1 MARRR
6 PGRKPQRQAK
16 KRPRRSSLAPR
27 RVIDA
32 GIPAGI
38 VTESG
43 PAAPVRIVKD
53 QTRITNGTEV
63 QEKMIAAARVFSDIL
78 RPTFGPRGLDKML
91 YKTDGSMAVTND
103 GARIVAEL
111 LVKHPAARMMVSMG
125 KTQEEMSGDGVT
137 ATMLI
142 CGALLEEA
150 TRLLSRGLHP
160 LTVVDGYR
168 KSLAISS
175 SVVNARSRDVSDGD
189 LSKIATTSMTGK
201 SVDAPHFSPILS
213 EAFRIL
219 RPNVPEVST
228 ENFGMHKTGQGSQR
242 DSRLVQG
249 LVLRRRVPS
258 ENAPNN
264 LKEAPVAVIR
274 GDLKIRKMTRLAEIK
289 ITDSEQLDSFI
300 AEEQNRKEKIV
311 QSISQSGARLVLC
324 GGEVDRDILHSLTN
338 SEILVISELDSSE
351 IEQAALATNA
361 RVIDGIMDIDT
372 EMLGQCGSVEWIRKP
387 PSDQVEDIV
396 TIDGCPL
403 AKLVTISVSGT
414 SDTASEETIRCLH
427 DAIRS
432 ISACETDPRVV
443 VGAGSIHARIAHGV
457 RSASLSEPGRE
468 RLAMDAFARA
478 MECIPFAL
486 ASNAGAEGLDTV
498 LEIRT
503 KSRDEVKREYGV
515 TEQGEVKEIEDVLH
529 PSSAILSSIEAAL
542 ETAVGMLRI
551 DQVVSARGD

>member
-1 MARRR
+1 M
-6 PGRKPQRQAK
+6 
-16 KRPRRSSLAPR
+16 
-27 RVIDA
+27 
-32 GIPAGI
+32 
-38 VTESG
+38 TESG

-53 QTRITNGTEV
+53 QTSITNGTEV
-63 QEKMIAAARVFSDIL
+63 QEKMIEAARVFSDIL

-111 LVKHPAARMMVSMG
+111 LVKHPAAKMMVSMG

-150 TRLLSRGLHP
+150 ARLLTRGLHP

-168 KSLAISS
+168 KSLSISH
-175 SVVNARSRDVSDGD
+175 SVVNARSRGISDED
-189 LSKIATTSMTGK
+189 LSNIAITSMTGK
-201 SVDAPHFSPILS
+201 SVDAGHFAPILS
-213 EAFRIL
+213 EAFRVL
-219 RPNVPEVST
+219 RPNVSTVSP
-228 ENFGMHKTGQGSQR
+228 ENFGMHKTGQGSQQ
-242 DSRLVQG
+242 DSKLVRG

-258 ENAPNN
+258 ELAPNK
-264 LKEAPVAVIR
+264 LEDIDVAVIR
-274 GDLKIRKMTRLAEIK
+274 GNLKIRKMTRVAEIK
-289 ITDSEQLDSFI
+289 ITDAEQLDSFI
-300 AEEQNRKEKIV
+300 AAEQNRKQEIV
-311 QSISQSGARLVLC
+311 QSICQSGARLVLC
-324 GGEVDRDILHSLTN
+324 GGEVDRDILHILTDN
-338 SEILVISELDSSE
+338 GILVVSELDPSE

-361 RVIDGIMDIDT
+361 RVIDGIMDIDS
-372 EMLGQCGSVEWIRKP
+372 EMLGHCGSVDLMRKP
-387 PSDQVEDIV
+387 ASDQVEDIITV
-396 TIDGCPL
+396 DACKR

-414 SDTASEETIRCLH
+414 SDTATEETIRCLH

-443 VGAGSIHARIAHGV
+443 IGAGSIHARIAHGV
-457 RSASLSEPGRE
+457 RSASLNEPGRE

-503 KSRDEVKREYGV
+503 KSRDEVKREFGIN
-515 TEQGEVKEIEDVLH
+515 EKGEVKEMEDVIH
-529 PSSAILSSIEAAL
+529 PSSAIISSIEAAL
-542 ETAVGMLRI
+542 ETAVGMLRV

>member
-1 MARRR
+1 M
-6 PGRKPQRQAK
+6 
-16 KRPRRSSLAPR
+16 
-27 RVIDA
+27 
-32 GIPAGI
+32 
-38 VTESG
+38 TESG

-53 QTRITNGTEV
+53 QTRVTSGTEV
-63 QEKMIAAARVFSDIL
+63 QDKMIAAARVFSDIL

-111 LVKHPAARMMVSMG
+111 LVKHPAAKMMVSMG
-125 KTQEEMSGDGVT
+125 KTQEEISGDGVT

-150 TRLLSRGLHP
+150 ARLLSRGLHP

-168 KSLAISS
+168 KSLVISS
-175 SVVNARSRDVSDGD
+175 TVVEARSRDIGNDD
-189 LSKIATTSMTGK
+189 ITKIATTSMTGK
-201 SVDAPHFSPILS
+201 SVDTAHFAPILS
-213 EAFRIL
+213 EAFHIL
-219 RPNVPEVST
+219 RPNVSEISA
-228 ENFGMHKTGQGSQR
+228 ENFGMHKTGQGTQR

-258 ENAPNN
+258 ESAPNY
-264 LKEAPVAVIR
+264 LKEVQVAVIR
-274 GDLKIRKMTRLAEIK
+274 GDLKIRKMTRVAEIR
-289 ITDSEQLDSFI
+289 ITDAEQLDSFI
-300 AEEQNRKEKIV
+300 AAERNRKEKIV

-324 GGEVDRDILHSLTN
+324 GGEIDKDILHSLST
-338 SEILVISELDSSE
+338 SGILVISELDPSE

-361 RVIDGIMDIDT
+361 RIIEGAMHIDS
-372 EMLGQCGSVEWIRKP
+372 ENLGHCGSVEWARKP
-387 PSDQVEDIV
+387 PTDQVEDII
-396 TIDGCPL
+396 TIDACPS

-414 SDTASEETIRCLH
+414 SDTVSEETIRCLH

-432 ISACETDPRVV
+432 ISACETDHRVV

-457 RSASLSEPGRE
+457 RSASLNEPGRE

-503 KSRDEVKREYGV
+503 KSRDEVKGEYGV
-515 TEQGEVKEIEDVLH
+515 TEQGEVREIDDVLH
-529 PSSAILSSIEAAL
+529 PSSAIISSIEAAL

>member
-1 MARRR
+1 M
-6 PGRKPQRQAK
+6 
-16 KRPRRSSLAPR
+16 
-27 RVIDA
+27 
-32 GIPAGI
+32 
-38 VTESG
+38 TESG

-53 QTRITNGTEV
+53 HTSITNGTEV

-150 TRLLSRGLHP
+150 ARLLTRGLHP

-168 KSLAISS
+168 KSLSISY
-175 SVVNARSRDVSDGD
+175 SVVNARSRDISDED
-189 LSKIATTSMTGK
+189 LSNIAITSMTGK
-201 SVDAPHFSPILS
+201 SVDAGHFAPILS
-213 EAFRIL
+213 EAFRVL
-219 RPNVPEVST
+219 RPNVSIVSP
-228 ENFGMHKTGQGSQR
+228 ENFGMHKTGQGNQQESK
-242 DSRLVQG
+242 LVRG

-258 ENAPNN
+258 DNAPNK
-264 LKEAPVAVIR
+264 LEDVDVAVIR
-274 GDLKIRKMTRLAEIK
+274 GDLKIRKMTRVAEIK
-289 ITDSEQLDSFI
+289 ITDAEQLDSFI
-300 AEEQNRKEKIV
+300 AAEQNRKQEIV

-324 GGEVDRDILHSLTN
+324 GGEVDRDILHSLTDN
-338 SEILVISELDSSE
+338 GILVVSELDPSE

-361 RVIDGIMDIDT
+361 GVIDGVMDIDL
-372 EMLGQCGSVEWIRKP
+372 EMLGHCGSVEWMRKP
-387 PSDQVEDIV
+387 ASDKVEDIITV
-396 TIDGCPL
+396 DACKH

-414 SDTASEETIRCLH
+414 SDIASEETIRCLH

-443 VGAGSIHARIAHGV
+443 IGAGSIHARIAHGV
-457 RSASLSEPGRE
+457 RSASLNEPGRE

-486 ASNAGAEGLDTV
+486 ASNAGAEGLETV

-503 KSRDEVKREYGV
+503 KSRDEVKREFGIN
-515 TEQGEVKEIEDVLH
+515 EKGEVKEIEDVLH
-529 PSSAILSSIEAAL
+529 PSSAIISSIEAAL

>member
-1 MARRR
+1 M
-6 PGRKPQRQAK
+6 
-16 KRPRRSSLAPR
+16 
-27 RVIDA
+27 
-32 GIPAGI
+32 
-38 VTESG
+38 TESG

-53 QTRITNGTEV
+53 QTKITNGTEV

-150 TRLLSRGLHP
+150 ARLLSRGLHP

-175 SVVNARSRDVSDGD
+175 SVVNARSRDISDGD

-201 SVDAPHFSPILS
+201 SVDAAHFSPILS

-228 ENFGMHKTGQGSQR
+228 ENFGMHKTRQGSQR

-258 ENAPNN
+258 DNAPNN
-264 LKEAPVAVIR
+264 LKEVQVAVIR
-274 GDLKIRKMTRLAEIK
+274 GDLKIRKMTRVAEIK
-289 ITDSEQLDSFI
+289 ITDADQLDSFI
-300 AEEQNRKEKIV
+300 AAEQDRKEKIV
-311 QSISQSGARLVLC
+311 RSISHSGAKLVLC

-338 SEILVISELDSSE
+338 SGILVISELDSSE
-351 IEQAALATNA
+351 IEQAALATDA
-361 RVIDGIMDIDT
+361 GVIDGVMDIDSET
-372 EMLGQCGSVEWIRKP
+372 LGNCGSVEWVRKP
-387 PSDQVEDIV
+387 ASDQVEDII
-396 TIDGCPL
+396 TIDACPF
-403 AKLVTISVSGT
+403 ARLVTISVSGT
-414 SDTASEETIRCLH
+414 SDIASEETIRCLH

-432 ISACETDPRVV
+432 ISACETNPRVV

-457 RSASLSEPGRE
+457 RSASLNEPGRE

-478 MECIPFAL
+478 MECIPFVL

-503 KSRDEVKREYGV
+503 KSRDEVEQEYGV
-515 TEQGEVKEIEDVLH
+515 NEQGEVKEIEDVLH
-529 PSSAILSSIEAAL
+529 PSSAIISSIESAL